1 MFTRPSRSLRLRSE
15 SESFCT
21 PGLGDMKGAYVMGMA
36 VCLAGSWRC
45 SLCFLQVQSFA
56 HFEYTQKSIGIEQ

>member
-1 MFTRPSRSLRLRSE
+1 
-15 SESFCT
+15 
-21 PGLGDMKGAYVMGMA
+21 MKGAYVMGMA